1 MQTLFYFNNVSQ
13 LSDFES
19 FEVKP
24 VSGGHSDAPKQDEEP
39 KFWSVIGTLK
49 EENAEGLQGLQG
61 LQGRQFPVADLP
73 SELYAGLFANLCEQ
87 ITGKA

>member
-24 VSGGHSDAPKQDEEP
+24 VSGGHSDTPKQDQEP

-49 EENAEGLQGLQG
+49 EEKAEG

>member
-1 MQTLFYFNNVSQ
+1 MQTIFYFNNVSQ

-39 KFWSVIGTLK
+39 KFWSVIGTFK
-49 EENAEGLQGLQG
+49 EEKAEG

>member
-1 MQTLFYFNNVSQ
+1 MQTLFYFNHVKQ
-13 LSDFES
+13 LNDFES
-19 FEVKP
+19 FEVQP
-24 VSGGHSDAPKQDEEP
+24 VADGHSDMPKKDQVP

-49 EENAEGLQGLQG
+49 EEKAEG

-73 SELYAGLFANLCEQ
+73 TELYAGLFANLCEQ